1 VESFLGT
8 LEASGIAQGLRY
20 SRWGYA
26 AVNTAHVF
34 GIALLVG
41 AILTLDLRLLGLW
54 PRVPRAGLVRVL
66 VPVAAAG
73 LAIAAAM
80 GVLLF
85 STRAREYADLGIFQ
99 AKLVLVATG
108 TAAALFLHARFGFRL
123 EDAGDARLR
132 AHAVRSML
140 CWVGALI
147 CGRLI
152 AFAAG

>member
-1 VESFLGT
+1 MESFLGA

-41 AILTLDLRLLGLW
+41 AILVLDLRLLGLW

-108 TAAALFLHARFGFRL
+108 TGAALFLHARFGFLL
-123 EDAGDARLR
+123 ESASDVRLR
-132 AHAVRSML
+132 AHAVLSML
-140 CWVGALI
+140 CWVGALV